1 MGRTGFVV
9 QRLLLLIPVAV
20 GVTII
25 VFFMVH
31 LIPGDPAATILGIHA
46 TPKTVALLHQ
56 QWGLNR
62 PLLSQY
68 WLFLDRLL
76 HGNLGQSLFYGASV
90 SSLIL
95 SHLPPTLWLLTYATV
110 LTVLISVPLA
120 VLAASRRD
128 GIRDHVVRAIPL
140 IGLGMPPFWLGFLLI
155 YAFAISLHLFPVSG
169 YGSGFTGHLRSMFLP
184 SLTVALALTPVVIR
198 SLRASMLYVLTAEY
212 VVTARSKGVSSRRL
226 FLRHVLRN
234 AVIPAVTVLAINLG
248 YLVGT
253 TVIIEQVF
261 AVPGIGQ
268 LMINSI
274 FQRDFPV
281 VQGVTLVFGIMV
293 VLVYLLAD
301 LAYAA
306 LDPRVRFDR

>member
-9 QRLLLLIPVAV
+9 QRLLLLVPVAV

-46 TPKTVALLHQ
+46 TPKAIALLHQ

-62 PLLSQY
+62 PLPSQY
-68 WLFLDRLL
+68 WLFIDRLF
-76 HGNLGQSLFYGASV
+76 HGNLGQSLYYGGPV
-90 SSLIL
+90 SSLIW
-95 SHLPPTLWLLTYATV
+95 SHLPPTLWLLVYAVV

-128 GIRDHVVRAIPL
+128 GIRDHVVRAVPL
-140 IGLGMPPFWLGFLLI
+140 VGLGMPQFWLGFLLI
-155 YAFAISLHLFPVSG
+155 YGFAISLRIFPVSG
-169 YGSGFTGHLRSMFLP
+169 YGAGFTGHLQSMFLP
-184 SLTVALALTPVVIR
+184 GLTVALALTPVVIR
-198 SLRASMLYVLTAEY
+198 SLRASMLNVLTAEY
-212 VVTARSKGVSSRRL
+212 IVTARSKGVPPHRL

-234 AVIPAVTVLAINLG
+234 AVIPAVTVLAINIGFLIG
-248 YLVGT
+248 A
-253 TVIIEQVF
+253 TVIIEQIF
-261 AVPGIGQ
+261 AIPGIGQ

-281 VQGVTLVFGIMV
+281 VQGVTLVFGVMV
-293 VLVYLLAD
+293 VLVNLLAD
-301 LAYAA
+301 LSYAA